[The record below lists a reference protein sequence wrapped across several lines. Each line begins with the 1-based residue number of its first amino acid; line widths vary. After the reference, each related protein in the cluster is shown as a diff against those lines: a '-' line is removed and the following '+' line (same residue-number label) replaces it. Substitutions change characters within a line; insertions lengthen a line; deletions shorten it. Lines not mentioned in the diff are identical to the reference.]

1 MVIQFNCPAQL
12 INSIQKKLELK
23 VYVVID
29 YRTSLNRAALPFGTG
44 LTDCVIIRVKDNCVR
59 NTLNPDNRPD
69 GMDLGDIEGSLK
81 KLSGIDSAASSR
93 GSDISNTIREDETV
107 ASNIIR
113 AADSDCGRCCREA
126 LEEQCA
132 PRPELGPDRKEN
144 HGKVGGYG
152 DTVRIVTQKVHS
164 SLDLDDVMDSAVDV
178 MSKHIENAQNVSI
191 YMVEGDRAVLKTY
204 RGYPDDL
211 LKKLAAIPRPRGF
224 TWKTILESK
233 PTYCPDVDHDTII
246 GPLGRELGTK
256 SYVSMPIRFSGKA
269 IGCININSVRK
280 NAFDQQELDL
290 LEIVA
295 SSIEAAIN
303 NARRAEA
310 LKKSREALRK
320 NNLKLRRKNR
330 FEKVINA
337 VTRSVHQ
344 SLDVSEVFKN
354 AVEAIY
360 GEVGEARHVMIYM
373 IENTDEKEPTP
384 CAVLRAQC
392 GQQDSSIERVK
403 RIPYPEGTTW
413 KTITDGKPRFVSD
426 GDTDPQPDEAGKEY
440 VTGSSISMPIKL
452 EDDTVGCIS
461 IQSFRKHAFNK
472 DHTKLLDIVVRQL
485 EAAINNARKTEALR
499 KSEEALRRT
508 RDELEGRVRERTSEL
523 QKSNTLLIKEILER
537 RYVESELKQSLA
549 EKDVL
554 LKEIHHRVKNNLQI
568 ISSLLNLQSRK
579 LKDEKALAS
588 FVESNNRIR
597 SIATLHEQLYR
608 SKDLSRIDF
617 KAHIKNMTN
626 HLMRSYGVGSDHI
639 SVVIDSE
646 QIYLDI
652 NTAIPLG
659 LIVNELVSN
668 AITHGFDG
676 GKKGE
681 IKIEFRKTLDKYT
694 LSVSNDGVGLPQ
706 DFDIGGSTTLG
717 LELVSSLSKQLK
729 AAITTSSGDVT
740 EFRLEFKA

>member
-1 MVIQFNCPAQL
+1 M
-12 INSIQKKLELK
+12 KK
-23 VYVVID
+23 
-29 YRTSLNRAALPFGTG
+29 TSGVEKTASNRG
-44 LTDCVIIRVKDNCVR
+44 
-59 NTLNPDNRPD
+59 
-69 GMDLGDIEGSLK
+69 
-81 KLSGIDSAASSR
+81 SGIPDPY
-93 GSDISNTIREDETV
+93 NTDKTD
-107 ASNIIR
+107 ASNIKGG
-113 AADSDCGRCCREA
+113 ADTANGGSPEKRE
-126 LEEQCA
+126 EPGM
-132 PRPELGPDRKEN
+132 PRQPLRLDRN
-144 HGKVGGYG
+144 GIHGKVGGYA

-178 MSKHIENAQNVSI
+178 MSKHIEDAQNVSI
-191 YMVEGDRAVLKTY
+191 YMVEGDMAVLKTY

-211 LKKLAAIPRPRGF
+211 LKKLAAIPYPKGF
-224 TWKTILESK
+224 TWKTIQESR
-233 PTYCPDVDHDTII
+233 PCYCPDVDRDTVI
-246 GPLGRELGTK
+246 GPIGRELGTK
-256 SYVSMPIRFSGKA
+256 SYVSMPIRHMGKA

-280 NAFDQQELDL
+280 NAFDQGELDL

-310 LKKSREALRK
+310 LKKSREALRR
-320 NNLKLRRKNR
+320 NNVKLRRKNR

-344 SLDVSEVFKN
+344 SLEVSEVFEN
-354 AVEAIY
+354 AVDAIY
-360 GEVGEARHVMIYM
+360 NEIGEAQHVVIYM
-373 IENTDEKEPTP
+373 VENPAAEDQNPHAVMKAQRGHPDSFIEL
-384 CAVLRAQC
+384 VR
-392 GQQDSSIERVK
+392 
-403 RIPYPEGTTW
+403 RIPYPMGATW
-413 KTITDGKPRFVSD
+413 KTIMDGKPRFVSD
-426 GDTDPQPDEAGKEY
+426 GDLDPHLGKAGRDYGARSY
-440 VTGSSISMPIKL
+440 VSVPIKL
-452 EDDTVGCIS
+452 DDDTVGCIH
-461 IQSFRKHAFNK
+461 IHSFRKHAFKK
-472 DHTKLLDIVVRQL
+472 DHLKLLDSVVGQL
-485 EAAINNARKTEALR
+485 ETAISNARKTEALR
-499 KSEEALRRT
+499 KSEEALRKS

-537 RYVESELKQSLA
+537 RYVENELKLSLA

-617 KAHIKNMTN
+617 RAHMRNMTN
-626 HLMRSYGVGSDHI
+626 HLLRSYGMGSDRI
-639 SVVIDSE
+639 RAVIDSE

-659 LIVNELVSN
+659 LVVNELVSN
-668 AITHGFDG
+668 AIKHGFEG
-676 GKKGE
+676 RTSGE
-681 IKIEFRKTLDKYT
+681 IKIEFRRNLDKYT
-694 LSVSNDGVGLPQ
+694 LSVSNDGIGLPE
-706 DFDIGGSTTLG
+706 DFDIGSSTTLG

-729 AAITTSSGDVT
+729 GSITMSSGDVT